1 MQNQPTPARGQQIDF
16 VAPFTGKC
24 GQALQFILLGSLV
37 FNLLLVILGP
47 LAEITSKAY
56 YIIMMLLSSGLTI
69 FGFFQLFSTTK
80 STCLKRTSILFIL
93 AEVLVL
99 LGIITVDSG
108 IGVLYN
114 PSRLISNS
122 VILSIGAILFIISPA
137 VLIGDDR
144 ITTSNFAKSWPI
156 WVGVF
161 RVFVIGIFLFIILQ
175 MENAKLAAILI
186 GLINFAITYFMWITI
201 LAPEQ
206 SVLNQ
211 KK

>member
-37 FNLLLVILGP
+37 FNLLMVILGP
-47 LAEITSKAY
+47 LAEIDSKAY

-93 AEVLVL
+93 AEALVL
-99 LGIITVDSG
+99 LGVITLDVSVS
-108 IGVLYN
+108 IVYN
-114 PSRLISNS
+114 PPRLISNS
-122 VILSIGAILFIISPA
+122 VILSIGMILFVMAPA

-144 ITTSNFAKSWPI
+144 ITSSDFAKSWPI

-161 RVFVIGIFLFIILQ
+161 RLFVVGFLSYIFVQFDNVKLFL
-175 MENAKLAAILI
+175 ILI
-186 GLINFAITYFMWITI
+186 GLINFAVTYFMWITI

-206 SVLNQ
+206 SLLNQ

>member
-37 FNLLLVILGP
+37 YNLLLVILGP
-47 LAEITSKAY
+47 LAEIASKAY

-69 FGFFQLFSTTK
+69 FGFFQLFATTK
-80 STCLKRTSILFIL
+80 SVCLKRTSILFII
-93 AEVLVL
+93 AEALLL
-99 LGIITVDSG
+99 LGIITMDMSLSV
-108 IGVLYN
+108 ILN
-114 PSRLISNS
+114 PSRAFSNS
-122 VILSIGAILFIISPA
+122 VIMSIGMVLLIMAPA

-144 ITTSNFAKSWPI
+144 ITTSNFAKSWPV